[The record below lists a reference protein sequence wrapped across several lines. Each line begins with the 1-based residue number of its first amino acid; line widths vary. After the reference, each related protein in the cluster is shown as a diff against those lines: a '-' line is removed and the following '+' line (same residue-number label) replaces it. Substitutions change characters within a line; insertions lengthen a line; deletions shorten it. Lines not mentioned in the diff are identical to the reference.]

1 MNAKRPRR
9 GRDVFVGGS
18 ITDGFVGDGNSNI
31 DITIGADVKTDS
43 AALDDLRKAIA
54 SLRAEVQ
61 AAGGGDPSDIRVQYE
76 LQTIEDE
83 LGENEPDAETVRS
96 RWKQVLK
103 LLGPLKDLASVAQ
116 ITASI
121 LALFSGN

>member
-1 MNAKRPRR
+1 MSTKGPRR
-9 GRDVFVGGS
+9 GREIFVGGS
-18 ITDGFVGDGNSNI
+18 VTGSLIGDGNKN
-31 DITIGADVKTDS
+31 ITIRSNVEAGS
-43 AALDDLRKAIA
+43 ASLDDLREAIA
-54 SLRAEVQ
+54 LLRAEVE
-61 AAGGGDPSDIRVQYE
+61 AAGSGEPADSRVQYE

-83 LGENEPDAETVRS
+83 LGENEPAGETVRS

-121 LALFSGN
+121 LAIFGGN

>member
-1 MNAKRPRR
+1 MSTKGPRR
-9 GRDVFVGGS
+9 GRDIVVGGS
-18 ITDGFVGDGNSNI
+18 ITGSVIGDGNSG
-31 DITIGADVKTDS
+31 ITIGSNVETDS
-43 AALDDLRKAIA
+43 DSFDDLRKAIA

-61 AAGGGDPSDIRVQYE
+61 AAGGGDPADIRVQYE

-116 ITASI
+116 VTAAI
-121 LALFSGN
+121 LALFGGN

>member
-1 MNAKRPRR
+1 MSMKGPRR
-9 GRDVFVGGS
+9 GRDIVVGGS
-18 ITDGFVGDGNSNI
+18 ITSSVIGDDNSNI
-31 DITIGADVKTDS
+31 MIGSNVETDS
-43 AALDDLRKAIA
+43 ASIDDLREAIA
-54 SLRAEVQ
+54 LLRAEVE
-61 AAGGGDPSDIRVQYE
+61 AASSGEPADSRVQYE

-83 LGENEPDAETVRS
+83 LGEDEPDGGTVRS

-121 LALFSGN
+121 LALFGGN

>member
-1 MNAKRPRR
+1 MSTKGRRR
-9 GRDVFVGGS
+9 GRDIVVGGS
-18 ITDGFVGDGNSNI
+18 ITGSVIGDGNI
-31 DITIGADVKTDS
+31 GITIGSNVETDS
-43 AALDDLRKAIA
+43 ASFDDLREAIA
-54 SLRAEVQ
+54 VLRAEVE
-61 AAGGGDPSDIRVQYE
+61 AAGSGGPADSRVQYE

-116 ITASI
+116 VTASI